1 MWGAGMVTDRDVQY
15 LIDDPDEALQRWYQT
30 FMTSANDESTLTG
43 GLLPPLSQIG
53 EIFDQWVERRQAD
66 LRAVLCDKLRYV
78 KLRQGARETVEITTV
93 AVVSAALI
101 SSHLAGQI
109 DPVATAAVLMSRRS
123 LDRLCGDAEAADA
136 GQ

>member
-1 MWGAGMVTDRDVQY
+1 MV
-15 LIDDPDEALQRWYQT
+15 
-30 FMTSANDESTLTG
+30 SS
-43 GLLPPLSQIG
+43 PLSQIG